1 MLATIYNMIPT
12 IFNIAF
18 DASYVSVLI
27 LILCRQTYKDIIIP
41 LKNEINEM
49 KVKQDMLYEA
59 IIKLKNIINTDK
71 ITSNENEHH
80 IKSIAIEV
88 DKMYIAYGKRIDKIE
103 EEVFKSE
110 TNTSEEIT
118 EEEITEEEITEE
130 DDDEETIPLQ
140 NHVKFPHFTVYND
153 SNYQTPIKNSRWSC
167 NYLKD
172 QIRLLSYELTQFL
185 SVEPGTCMTV
195 EEVYNAMMKYITS
208 NCSRNAKTKVINMDS
223 KLRKLFA
230 ITENEDYE
238 LKSTNLILY
247 LKPHLKV
254 IT

>member
-1 MLATIYNMIPT
+1 MLTIYNILPA

-18 DASYVSVLI
+18 VSVKLYNHLI
-27 LILCRQTYKDIIIP
+27 VP

-49 KVKQDMLYEA
+49 KVTQDMLYDE
-59 IIKLKNIINTDK
+59 IIKLKNIINTHK
-71 ITSNENEHH
+71 TTSNENEEY

-118 EEEITEEEITEE
+118 EEEQEEYEEEQEE
-130 DDDEETIPLQ
+130 YEEETTPLQ

-153 SNYQTPIKNSRWSC
+153 SNYQKPTKNSSLSFR
-167 NYLKD
+167 YLKD
-172 QIRLLSYELTQFL
+172 QIRLLSYELVQFL
-185 SVEPGTCMTV
+185 NVEPGTCMTV
-195 EEVYNAMMKYITS
+195 EEVYNTMMKYIS
-208 NCSRNAKTKVINMDS
+208 ANCSRNAKTKAINMDS

-238 LKSTNLILY
+238 LKTTNLILY
-247 LKPHLKV
+247 VKPHLKL
-254 IT
+254 IM

>member
-1 MLATIYNMIPT
+1 MLTIYNILPA
-12 IFNIAF
+12 IFNLAF
-18 DASYVSVLI
+18 VSVKLYNHLI
-27 LILCRQTYKDIIIP
+27 VP

-49 KVKQDMLYEA
+49 KVTQDMLYDE
-59 IIKLKNIINTDK
+59 IIKLKNIINTYK
-71 ITSNENEHH
+71 TTANENEQH

-118 EEEITEEEITEE
+118 EEEEEDEEEEE
-130 DDDEETIPLQ
+130 EEEETVPLQ
-140 NHVKFPHFTVYND
+140 NHVKFPHFTMYND
-153 SNYQTPIKNSRWSC
+153 SNYQKPIKNSSLSC
-167 NYLKD
+167 RYLKD
-172 QIRLLSYELTQFL
+172 QIRLLSYELVQFL
-185 SVEPGTCMTV
+185 NVEPGTCMTV
-195 EEVYNAMMKYITS
+195 EEVYNTMTKYIST

-254 IT
+254 IV